1 MKTEWEVIEDYIDYF
16 GDREFVEKLTFQ
28 EQVLFKCQIKDTLSF
43 TLFAL
48 RERIKEFVDI
58 LFCKE
63 RK

>member
-1 MKTEWEVIEDYIDYF
+1 MKSEHEVMEEYIDYI
-16 GDREFVEKLTFQ
+16 GDREFIETLTLE

-48 RERIKEFVDI
+48 RNRIAEFINI
-58 LFCKE
+58 LFE

>member
-1 MKTEWEVIEDYIDYF
+1 MEEYIDYI
-16 GDREFVEKLTFQ
+16 GDREFIETLTLE

-48 RERIKEFVDI
+48 RNRIAEFINI
-58 LFCKE
+58 LFE